1 MDSSHSTNFHDSL
14 FSEEFTALNLIEES
28 NCLFVADDD
37 QTICLHVSA
46 LVSDIQREVNLSNI
60 TNREYTSDEL
70 REILKSKFGFENFRE
85 GQETT
90 IRRILKGQS
99 TLFITST
106 GSGKSLCYQLPT
118 LLLNKV
124 TLVISPLLALMN
136 DQISHLP
143 SFLLG
148 GYLNSQQSVLI
159 SSKCF
164 RFRSHDK

>member
-1 MDSSHSTNFHDSL
+1 MDSSHSTNFHDSVV
-14 FSEEFTALNLIEES
+14 SEEFTSLISIEES
-28 NCLFVADDD
+28 NCLFAVDNNE
-37 QTICLHVSA
+37 TTCLNMDPT
-46 LVSDIQREVNLSNI
+46 VSDTQRETNLSNI
-60 TNREYTSDEL
+60 TNREYTSEEL

-90 IRRILKGQS
+90 IKRILRGQS

-143 SFLLG
+143 SFLSG

-164 RFRSHDK
+164 KFRSHDK